1 MSDDISINR
10 EALLK
15 LLNLVRPSLST
26 LDYLPILQ
34 HIRIADGELLAHNDI
49 SAISARIPDLELGC
63 CVPGEVLIRALGS
76 FNAEKVMLQPDEKGS
91 TILVVS
97 GRSKVKVPTMA
108 LKDFPFTMPEATKKT
123 PVLKLAADVLVGI
136 QRCLISVGNDPTH
149 PATMGVTLDQEDGH
163 AVLYATDN
171 VTISRFETRS
181 EISLPGDAP
190 IILPTFFCEQLIS
203 LAKQCDG
210 AVELELHPGALVAIF
225 YDKEGNDQ
233 ITLFTKVLVDLV
245 PLEFNKII
253 NRYCKLSGIAAKM
266 HPIPAS
272 FDAAFSRALLVL
284 SAERDKATKISST
297 DSALKLLSTSAMGE
311 ATDTIAFDGASGETP
326 DFHID
331 PSLVAR
337 ALKPCT
343 EMGLFKQVMVLGDEK
358 AQFIHLIAHCTA

>member
-1 MSDDISINR
+1 MNEVNR
-10 EALLK
+10 EALIK

-34 HIRIADGELLAHNDI
+34 HVRVSGRTLTAHNDI
-49 SAISARIPDLELGC
+49 SAIMVQMPDSALDLEC

-76 FNAEKVMLQPDEKGS
+76 FNAEKVMLQPDDDAA
-91 TILVVS
+91 TLLVVS
-97 GRSKVKVPTMA
+97 GRSKIKVPTLP
-108 LKDFPFTMPEATKKT
+108 LKDFPFKFPDPSKKIPKIT
-123 PVLKLAADVLVGI
+123 ISDDMLVGI

-149 PATMGVTLDQEDGH
+149 PATMGVTLDCEDGC

-171 VTISRFETRS
+171 VTISRYETKT

-190 IILPTFFCEQLIS
+190 IIFPTFFCEQLVA
-203 LAKQCDG
+203 LAKNCDG
-210 AVELELHPGALVAIF
+210 EVELEMHPGALLAIF
-225 YDKEGNDQ
+225 YDKEGDDQ
-233 ITLFTKVLVDLV
+233 ISLFTKILVDLV

-266 HPIPAS
+266 FPIPAS

-284 SAERDKATKISST
+284 SAERDKATKITST
-297 DSALKLLSTSAMGE
+297 DDVLKLLSTSAMGE
-311 ATDTIAFDGASGETP
+311 ASDTIAFDGASADVPE
-326 DFHID
+326 FYVD

-343 EMGLFKQVMVLGDEK
+343 DMGLFPKVIVLGDTK
-358 AQFIHLIAHCTA
+358 AQFLHLIAHCTA